1 MSILDNRTYFTA
13 DGSYGEAKGLVI
25 LPTENW
31 TEAEWDEVSNMGDSE
46 RFEFATMLHTKM
58 IQDLIDRSR
67 KTL

>member
-1 MSILDNRTYFTA
+1 MSILDNRTYFTS

-31 TEAEWDEVSNMGDSE
+31 TDKEWEEVANMGDDE
-46 RFEFATMLHTKM
+46 RFEFATMLHRKM
-58 IQDLIDRSR
+58 IQDLIDRSN